1 MARLRLDAAARFV
14 RARLP
19 EAFGGVFLGFAAVT
33 ALSAAA
39 CYFVL
44 GPQAFAEAAQRDA
57 DLMLAVLP
65 RILAAVAVAGFV
77 RVLLPRERISALLG
91 ANSGIKGLVIAAL
104 AGMVTPGGPM
114 TAFAFL
120 GALRGAGI
128 DKGALIAYVTGW
140 SLLGIQRMLIW
151 DLPLMGADFSLLRFA
166 VSLPLPVLAGWVAR
180 QIPMAP
186 FPAAAPERSK
196 DDKGRNAK
204 GRGP

>member
-1 MARLRLDAAARFV
+1 MARLRLDEAVDFV

-19 EAFGGVFLGFAAVT
+19 EAFGGAFLGFAAIA

-44 GPQAFAEAAQRDA
+44 GPQAFAEAVQRDVA
-57 DLMLAVLP
+57 LMLAVMP

-77 RVLLPRERISALLG
+77 RVLLPRERIAALLG
-91 ANSGIKGLVIAAL
+91 TDSGIKGLVIATL

-114 TAFAFL
+114 AAFAFL

-128 DKGALIAYVTGW
+128 DKGALVAYLTGW
-140 SLLGIQRMLIW
+140 SLLAIQRILIW

-180 QIPMAP
+180 RIPMAP
-186 FPAAAPERSK
+186 FPAAAPEHSS
-196 DDKGRNAK
+196 DGGGPGR
-204 GRGP
+204 